1 MVAMFIESVRNRNS
15 PPCLLLRETY
25 RDAGKVRH
33 RTLANLSKW
42 PKPVVEGLRALLKGR
57 RDPEVPGCAPGQSFK
72 ITRSLP
78 HGHVS
83 AVLSTM
89 HKLGLPRLLGSK
101 ACPERDLCMAM
112 IAARI
117 LFPGSKLAASRA
129 LGAQTLNSTL
139 ARECGIQENPHENDL
154 YAAMDWL
161 LPRQNRIEKALASRH
176 LDEGSLVLYD
186 LSSSYFEGKQCP
198 LAKLGHN
205 RDGKKG
211 KLQIEYGL
219 LCNGAGTPVAIEV
232 FEGDTADP
240 ATLGSQILKLRE
252 RFGLRRLVLVGD
264 RGMITQAR
272 IDEELRGIEGL
283 DWITALR
290 SSQIAA
296 LARNGLIEQSLFDEK
311 NLAEPSP
318 AGAGQDS
325 LREAQPAR
333 AQPPG
338 GWLRQIQSPDFPG
351 ERLVVCRNPL
361 LAFSRA
367 RKREELLQAT
377 EKNLAKIRDAVNRTK
392 APLRGRAKI
401 GLRAGRII
409 NKHKM
414 AKHFALAITDTSFS
428 FTRREEKIAAEAAI
442 DGIYVVRTSSQEE
455 NLEAAAI
462 VERYK
467 SLSLV
472 ENAFRS
478 IKTVDLK
485 VRPIHHRNADRVR
498 SHVFLCLLAYY
509 VEWHMRSVL
518 KPVLFDDEEPST
530 IRLDPVAP
538 KEPSPSAKAKARTK
552 RTPDALPVHSFQS
565 LLADLATITRNT
577 IVPAIPSA
585 LGWDQ
590 DTEPSPLQKKILNLL
605 DSLPNQ

>member
-1 MVAMFIESVRNRNS
+1 MFIESVPNRNS

-42 PKPVVEGLRALLKGR
+42 PKPVVDGLRTLLKGH
-57 RDPEVPGCAPGQSFK
+57 RDSGVSASAPGQPFK

-89 HKLGLPRLLGSK
+89 RKLGLPRLLGSK

-129 LGAQTLNSTL
+129 LGTQTLNSTL
-139 ARECGIQENPHENDL
+139 AQECGIQEDPHENDL

-186 LSSSYFEGKQCP
+186 LSSSYFEGKHCP
-198 LAKLGHN
+198 LAKLGHS
-205 RDGKKG
+205 RDGKPG

-272 IDEELRGIEGL
+272 IDQELRGVEGL

-311 NLAEPSP
+311 NLAE
-318 AGAGQDS
+318 
-325 LREAQPAR
+325 
-333 AQPPG
+333 
-338 GWLRQIQSPDFPG
+338 IQSPDFPG

-361 LAFSRA
+361 LAFSRT
-367 RKREELLQAT
+367 RKREQLLQAT
-377 EKNLAKIRDAVNRTK
+377 EKNLAKIRDAVSRAK

-414 AKHFALAITDTSFS
+414 AKHFALTITDSSFS
-428 FTRREEKIAAEAAI
+428 YARREEKIAAEASI
-442 DGIYVVRTSSQEE
+442 DGIYVVRTSSKEE
-455 NLEAAAI
+455 GMQAADI

-498 SHVFLCLLAYY
+498 SHVFLCMLAYY

-518 KPVLFDDEEPST
+518 KPVLFDAEEPST
-530 IRLDPVAP
+530 TRLDPVAP
-538 KEPSPSAKAKARTK
+538 KKPSPSAKAKARTK
-552 RTPDALPVHSFQS
+552 RTPDSLPVHSFQS
-565 LLADLATITRNT
+565 LLSDLATITRNT
-577 IVPAIPSA
+577 IVPAIPDA
-585 LGWDQ
+585 PGWDQ
-590 DTEPSPLQKKILNLL
+590 DTEPTQLQKKILDLL
-605 DSLPNQ
+605 NSLPNK

>member
-1 MVAMFIESVRNRNS
+1 MFIESVRNRNS
-15 PPCLLLRETY
+15 PPCILLRETY
-25 RDAGKVRH
+25 RNAGKVRH
-33 RTLANLSKW
+33 HTLANLSKW
-42 PKPVVEGLRALLKGR
+42 PRPVVEGLRALLKGR
-57 RDPEVPGCAPGQSFK
+57 RRPDAHLSAPGQAFK

-78 HGHVS
+78 HGHVA
-83 AVLSTM
+83 AVLGTM
-89 HKLGLPRLLGSK
+89 RKLALHRLLGSK

-129 LGAQTLNSTL
+129 LGAQTRNSTL
-139 ARECGIQENPHENDL
+139 ARECGIQEDPSENDL

-161 LPRQNRIEKALASRH
+161 LPRQNRIQTALACRH

-186 LSSSYFEGKQCP
+186 LSSSYFEGKTCP

-240 ATLGSQILKLRE
+240 ATLGAQIQKLRV
-252 RFGLRRLVLVGD
+252 RFNLRRLVLVGD

-272 IDEELRGIEGL
+272 IDQELRDIEGL

-290 SSQIAA
+290 SSQITA
-296 LARNGLIEQSLFDEK
+296 LARKGLIEQSLFDQK
-311 NLAEPSP
+311 SLAEIS
-318 AGAGQDS
+318 
-325 LREAQPAR
+325 
-333 AQPPG
+333 
-338 GWLRQIQSPDFPG
+338 SPDFPG
-351 ERLVVCRNPL
+351 ERLIVCRNPL
-361 LAFSRA
+361 LAFSRTHQ
-367 RKREELLQAT
+367 REELLQAT
-377 EKNLAKIRDAVNRTK
+377 EKHLRKIRDAVTRSK
-392 APLRGRAKI
+392 APLRGRASI

-409 NKHKM
+409 NKYKM
-414 AKHFALAITDTSFS
+414 AKHFSLGITDASFS
-428 FTRREEKIAAEAAI
+428 FARREEKIAAEAAI
-442 DGIYVVRTSSQEE
+442 DGIYVVRTSSKEE
-455 NLEAAAI
+455 GLEAAAI

-485 VRPIHHRNADRVR
+485 VRPIHHRIADRVR
-498 SHVFLCLLAYY
+498 SHVFLCMLAYY

-518 KPVLFDDEEPST
+518 KPVLFDAEEPAT
-530 IRLDPVAP
+530 TRPDPVAP
-538 KEPSPSAKAKARTK
+538 KEPSPSAKAKACSK
-552 RTPDALPVHSFQS
+552 RTPDDLPVHSFQS

-577 IVPAIPSA
+577 IVPAIPA
-585 LGWDQ
+585 APGWDQ
-590 DTEPSPLQKKILNLL
+590 DTEPTPLQKKIINLL
-605 DSLPNQ
+605 DTLPIRSQ

>member
-1 MVAMFIESVRNRNS
+1 MFIESVRNRNS

-57 RDPEVPGCAPGQSFK
+57 RDPVVPGCAPGQSFK

-129 LGAQTLNSTL
+129 LGTQTLNSTL
-139 ARECGIQENPHENDL
+139 ARECGIQEDPHENDL

-272 IDEELRGIEGL
+272 IDEELRGVEGL

-311 NLAEPSP
+311 NLAE
-318 AGAGQDS
+318 
-325 LREAQPAR
+325 
-333 AQPPG
+333 
-338 GWLRQIQSPDFPG
+338 IQSPDFPG

-361 LAFSRA
+361 LASSRA

-392 APLRGRAKI
+392 APLHGRAKI

-414 AKHFALAITDTSFS
+414 AKHFALTITDTSFS
-428 FTRREEKIAAEAAI
+428 FARREEKIAAEAAI
-442 DGIYVVRTSSQEE
+442 DGIYVVRTSSQDEG
-455 NLEAAAI
+455 LEAADI

-518 KPVLFDDEEPST
+518 KSVLFDDEEPST
-530 IRLDPVAP
+530 TRPDPVAP
-538 KEPSPSAKAKARTK
+538 KEPSRSAKAKARTK
-552 RTPDALPVHSFQS
+552 RTPDAQPVHSFQS
-565 LLADLATITRNT
+565 LLEDLATITRNT

-585 LGWDQ
+585 PGWDQ
-590 DTEPSPLQKKILNLL
+590 DTEPTPLQKKILDLL
-605 DSLPNQ
+605 GSLTNQ

>member
-1 MVAMFIESVRNRNS
+1 MVAMFIESVRNRKS
-15 PPCLLLRETY
+15 PPCVLLRETY

-42 PKPVVEGLRALLKGR
+42 PRPVVEGLRTLLKGR
-57 RDPEVPGCAPGQSFK
+57 PHPDAPLCAPGQPFK

-78 HGHVS
+78 HGHVA
-83 AVLSTM
+83 AVLCAM
-89 HKLGLPRLLGSK
+89 RKLALPRLLGSK

-129 LGAQTLNSTL
+129 LGAQTRNSTL
-139 ARECGIQENPHENDL
+139 ARECGIQEDPSENDL

-161 LPRQNRIEKALASRH
+161 LPRQNRIQKALASRH

-186 LSSSYFEGKQCP
+186 LSSSYFEGKTCP

-240 ATLGSQILKLRE
+240 ATLGAQIQKLRG

-272 IDEELRGIEGL
+272 IDQELRGIEGL

-296 LARNGLIEQSLFDEK
+296 LARQRVIDESLFDEK
-311 NLAEPSP
+311 NLAEIS
-318 AGAGQDS
+318 
-325 LREAQPAR
+325 
-333 AQPPG
+333 
-338 GWLRQIQSPDFPG
+338 SPDFPG

-361 LAFSRA
+361 LAFSRT

-377 EKNLAKIRDAVNRTK
+377 EKNLIKIRDAVMRSK
-392 APLRGRAKI
+392 APLRGRANI

-409 NKHKM
+409 NKHKV
-414 AKHFALAITDTSFS
+414 AKHFSLGITDTSFC
-428 FTRREEKIAAEAAI
+428 FARREEKIAAEAAI
-442 DGIYVVRTSSQEE
+442 DGIYVVRTSSKQEG
-455 NLEAAAI
+455 LEAAAI

-485 VRPIHHRNADRVR
+485 VRPIHHRIADRVR
-498 SHVFLCLLAYY
+498 SHVFLCMLAYY

-518 KPVLFDDEEPST
+518 KPVLFDDEEPAT
-530 IRLDPVAP
+530 TRFDPVAP

-577 IVPAIPSA
+577 IVPAIPA
-585 LGWDQ
+585 APGWDQ
-590 DTEPSPLQKKILNLL
+590 DTEPTPLQKKIINLL
-605 DSLPNQ
+605 DTLPIRSQ

>member
-1 MVAMFIESVRNRNS
+1 MFIESVRNRNS

-57 RDPEVPGCAPGQSFK
+57 RDPVVPGCAPGQSFK

-129 LGAQTLNSTL
+129 LGTQTLNSTL
-139 ARECGIQENPHENDL
+139 ARECGIQEDPHENDL

-272 IDEELRGIEGL
+272 IDEELRGVEGL

-311 NLAEPSP
+311 NLAE
-318 AGAGQDS
+318 
-325 LREAQPAR
+325 
-333 AQPPG
+333 
-338 GWLRQIQSPDFPG
+338 IQSPDFPG

-361 LAFSRA
+361 LASSRA

-392 APLRGRAKI
+392 APLHGRAKI

-414 AKHFALAITDTSFS
+414 AKHFALTITDTSFS
-428 FTRREEKIAAEAAI
+428 FARREEKIAAEAAI

-455 NLEAAAI
+455 GLEAADI

-518 KPVLFDDEEPST
+518 KPVLFDDEEPPT
-530 IRLDPVAP
+530 TRPDPVAP
-538 KEPSPSAKAKARTK
+538 KEPSRSAKAKARTK
-552 RTPDALPVHSFQS
+552 RTPDAQPVHSFQS
-565 LLADLATITRNT
+565 LLEDLATITRNT

-585 LGWDQ
+585 PGWDQ
-590 DTEPSPLQKKILNLL
+590 DTEPTPLQKKILDLL
-605 DSLPNQ
+605 GSLTNQ

>member
-1 MVAMFIESVRNRNS
+1 MFIESVPNRNS

-42 PKPVVEGLRALLKGR
+42 PKPVVEGLRALLKGHH
-57 RDPEVPGCAPGQSFK
+57 DPGVSASAPGKSFK

-89 HKLGLPRLLGSK
+89 RKLGLPRLLGSK
-101 ACPERDLCMAM
+101 ACPQRNLCMAM

-129 LGAQTLNSTL
+129 LGLQTLNSTL
-139 ARECGIQENPHENDL
+139 AQECSIQEDPHENDL

-186 LSSSYFEGKQCP
+186 LSSSYFEGNQCP

-240 ATLGSQILKLRE
+240 ATLGSQILKLRK

-272 IDEELRGIEGL
+272 IDQQLRGIEGL

-311 NLAEPSP
+311 NLAEV
-318 AGAGQDS
+318 
-325 LREAQPAR
+325 
-333 AQPPG
+333 
-338 GWLRQIQSPDFPG
+338 QSPDFPG
-351 ERLVVCRNPL
+351 ERLVVCRNPV

-377 EKNLAKIRDAVNRTK
+377 EKNLAKIRDAVSRAK

-414 AKHFALAITDTSFS
+414 AKHFALTITDSSFS
-428 FTRREEKIAAEAAI
+428 YARREEKIAAEASI

-455 NLEAAAI
+455 SLEATDI

-472 ENAFRS
+472 ENALLPCAALAQATLRAACRQAVSSRSREDRLRS

-485 VRPIHHRNADRVR
+485 VRPIHHRNANRVR
-498 SHVFLCLLAYY
+498 SHVFLCMLAYY

-530 IRLDPVAP
+530 TRPDPVAP
-538 KEPSPSAKAKARTK
+538 KKPSHSAKAKARTK
-552 RTPDALPVHSFQS
+552 KTPDALPVHSFQS
-565 LLADLATITRNT
+565 LLADLSTITRNT
-577 IVPAIPSA
+577 IVPSIPA
-585 LGWDQ
+585 APGWDQ
-590 DTEPSPLQKKILNLL
+590 DTEPTQLQKKILDLL

>member
-1 MVAMFIESVRNRNS
+1 MFIESVPNRNS

-57 RDPEVPGCAPGQSFK
+57 RDPGAPVGAPGQPFK

-89 HKLGLPRLLGSK
+89 RKLGLPRLLGSK
-101 ACPERDLCMAM
+101 ACPERNLCMAM

-129 LGAQTLNSTL
+129 LGSQTLNSTL
-139 ARECGIQENPHENDL
+139 AQECGIQEDPHENDL

-186 LSSSYFEGKQCP
+186 LSSSYFEGNQCP

-240 ATLGSQILKLRE
+240 ATLGSQILKLRK

-272 IDEELRGIEGL
+272 IDQELRGIEGL

-311 NLAEPSP
+311 NLAE
-318 AGAGQDS
+318 
-325 LREAQPAR
+325 
-333 AQPPG
+333 
-338 GWLRQIQSPDFPG
+338 IQSPDFPG
-351 ERLVVCRNPL
+351 ERLVVCRNPV

-377 EKNLAKIRDAVNRTK
+377 EKNLAKIRDAVSRAK

-414 AKHFALAITDTSFS
+414 AKHFALTITDSSFS
-428 FTRREEKIAAEAAI
+428 YARREEKIAAEASI

-455 NLEAAAI
+455 SLEATDI

-485 VRPIHHRNADRVR
+485 VRPIHHRNANRVR
-498 SHVFLCLLAYY
+498 SHVFLCMLAYY

-530 IRLDPVAP
+530 TRPDPVAP
-538 KEPSPSAKAKARTK
+538 KKPSHSAKAKARTK
-552 RTPDALPVHSFQS
+552 KTPDALPVHSFQS
-565 LLADLATITRNT
+565 LLADLSTITRNT
-577 IVPAIPSA
+577 IVPSIPA
-585 LGWDQ
+585 APGWDQ
-590 DTEPSPLQKKILNLL
+590 DTEPTQLQKKILDLL

>member
-1 MVAMFIESVRNRNS
+1 MFIESVRNRNS
-15 PPCLLLRETY
+15 PPCILLRETY
-25 RDAGKVRH
+25 RAAGKVRH

-42 PKPVVEGLRALLKGR
+42 PKPVVEGFRALLKSH
-57 RDPEVPGCAPGQSFK
+57 RDPGGPVSASGQPFK

-78 HGHVS
+78 HGHVA
-83 AVLSTM
+83 AVLATM
-89 HKLGLPRLLGSK
+89 RKLGLPHLLGSK
-101 ACPERDLCMAM
+101 TCPQRDLCMAM

-117 LFPGSKLAASRA
+117 LFPSSKLAASRA
-129 LGAQTLNSTL
+129 LGTQTLNSTL
-139 ARECGIQENPHENDL
+139 ARECGLGQNPHENDL

-161 LPRQNRIEKALASRH
+161 LPRQSRIEKALASRH

-186 LSSSYFEGKQCP
+186 LSSSYFEGKKCP

-232 FEGDTADP
+232 FDGNTADP
-240 ATLGSQILKLRE
+240 ATLGTQIQKLRG

-272 IDEELRGIEGL
+272 IDGELRGIEGL

-296 LARNGLIEQSLFDEK
+296 LARSGLIEESLFDEK
-311 NLAEPSP
+311 NLAE
-318 AGAGQDS
+318 
-325 LREAQPAR
+325 
-333 AQPPG
+333 
-338 GWLRQIQSPDFPG
+338 IQSPDFPG

-377 EKNLAKIRDAVNRTK
+377 EKNLAKIHAAVSRSK

-414 AKHFALAITDTSFS
+414 AKHFSLTITTASFS
-428 FTRREEKIAAEAAI
+428 FARREEKIAAEASL

-455 NLEAAAI
+455 GLKSAAI

-485 VRPIHHRNADRVR
+485 VRPIHHRNSPRVR
-498 SHVFLCLLAYY
+498 SHMFLCLLAYY

-518 KPVLFDDEEPST
+518 KPVLFDDEELPAP
-530 IRLDPVAP
+530 RPDPVAP
-538 KEPSPSAKAKARTK
+538 QVPSRSAKAKARTK

-577 IVPAIPSA
+577 IVPAIAAAP
-585 LGWDQ
+585 GWDQ
-590 DTEPSPLQKKILNLL
+590 DTEPTPLQKKILDLL
-605 DSLPNQ
+605 GSLPNP

>member
-1 MVAMFIESVRNRNS
+1 MFIESVRNRNS

-57 RDPEVPGCAPGQSFK
+57 RDPVVPGCAPGQSFK

-112 IAARI
+112 SAARI

-129 LGAQTLNSTL
+129 LGTQTLNSTL
-139 ARECGIQENPHENDL
+139 ARECGIQEDPHENDL

-272 IDEELRGIEGL
+272 IDEELRGVEGL

-311 NLAEPSP
+311 NLAE
-318 AGAGQDS
+318 
-325 LREAQPAR
+325 
-333 AQPPG
+333 
-338 GWLRQIQSPDFPG
+338 IQSPDFPG

-361 LAFSRA
+361 LASSRA

-392 APLRGRAKI
+392 APLHGRAKI

-414 AKHFALAITDTSFS
+414 AKHFALTITDTSFS
-428 FTRREEKIAAEAAI
+428 FARREEKIAAEAAI

-455 NLEAAAI
+455 GLEAADI

-518 KPVLFDDEEPST
+518 KSVLFDDEEPST
-530 IRLDPVAP
+530 TRPDPVAP
-538 KEPSPSAKAKARTK
+538 KEPSRSAKAKARTK
-552 RTPDALPVHSFQS
+552 RTPDAQPVHSFQS
-565 LLADLATITRNT
+565 LLEDLATITRNT

-585 LGWDQ
+585 PGWDQ
-590 DTEPSPLQKKILNLL
+590 DTEPTPLQKKILDLL
-605 DSLPNQ
+605 GSLTNQ

>member
-57 RDPEVPGCAPGQSFK
+57 RDPEAPGCAPGQHFK

-129 LGAQTLNSTL
+129 LGTQTLNSTL
-139 ARECGIQENPHENDL
+139 ARECGIQEDPHENDL

-161 LPRQNRIEKALASRH
+161 LPRQNRIEKALSSRH

-252 RFGLRRLVLVGD
+252 RFGLRRLVLVGG

-272 IDEELRGIEGL
+272 IDQELRGIEGL

-296 LARNGLIEQSLFDEK
+296 LARNGVIEQSLFDEK
-311 NLAEPSP
+311 NLAE
-318 AGAGQDS
+318 
-325 LREAQPAR
+325 
-333 AQPPG
+333 
-338 GWLRQIQSPDFPG
+338 IQSPDFPG

-414 AKHFALAITDTSFS
+414 AKHFSLTITDSSFS

-455 NLEAAAI
+455 GLEAADI

-530 IRLDPVAP
+530 TRPDPVAP
-538 KEPSPSAKAKARTK
+538 KEPSRSAKAKARTK
-552 RTPDALPVHSFQS
+552 RTPDAQPVHSFQS

-585 LGWDQ
+585 PGWDQ
-590 DTEPSPLQKKILNLL
+590 DTEPTPLQKKILDLL
-605 DSLPNQ
+605 DSLTNQ

>member
-1 MVAMFIESVRNRNS
+1 MFIESVRNRNS

-25 RDAGKVRH
+25 RDDGKVRH

-57 RDPEVPGCAPGQSFK
+57 RDPVVPGCVPGQSFK

-129 LGAQTLNSTL
+129 LGTQTLNSTL
-139 ARECGIQENPHENDL
+139 ARECGIQEDPHENDL

-219 LCNGAGTPVAIEV
+219 LCNGAGTPVAIEI

-272 IDEELRGIEGL
+272 IDEELRGVEGL

-296 LARNGLIEQSLFDEK
+296 LARNGLIQQSLFDEK
-311 NLAEPSP
+311 NLAE
-318 AGAGQDS
+318 
-325 LREAQPAR
+325 
-333 AQPPG
+333 
-338 GWLRQIQSPDFPG
+338 IQSPDFPG

-392 APLRGRAKI
+392 APLHGRAKI

-414 AKHFALAITDTSFS
+414 AKHFALTITDTSFS
-428 FTRREEKIAAEAAI
+428 FARREEKIAAEAAI

-455 NLEAAAI
+455 GLEAADI

-478 IKTVDLK
+478 IKTLDLK

-498 SHVFLCLLAYY
+498 SHVFLCMLAYY

-518 KPVLFDDEEPST
+518 KPVLFDDEEPAT
-530 IRLDPVAP
+530 TRPDPVAP
-538 KEPSPSAKAKARTK
+538 REPSRSAKAKARTK
-552 RTPDALPVHSFQS
+552 RTPDAQPVHSFQS
-565 LLADLATITRNT
+565 LLEDLATITRNT
-577 IVPAIPSA
+577 IVPAIPA
-585 LGWDQ
+585 APGWDQ

-605 DSLPNQ
+605 GSLPNQ

>member
-1 MVAMFIESVRNRNS
+1 MFIETVRNRNS
-15 PPCLLLRETY
+15 PPCILLRESF

-57 RDPEVPGCAPGQSFK
+57 RDPEASPCAPGQPFR
-72 ITRSLP
+72 ITRSRP
-78 HGHVS
+78 HGHVA
-83 AVLSTM
+83 AVLSAM
-89 HKLGLPRLLGSK
+89 RKLGVPRLLGSK
-101 ACPERDLCMAM
+101 ACPERNFCMAM

-117 LFPGSKLAASRA
+117 LFPGSKLATSRA

-139 ARECGIQENPHENDL
+139 ARECGIGEDPHENEL

-186 LSSSYFEGKQCP
+186 LSSSYFEGKKCP
-198 LAKLGHN
+198 LAKLGHS

-232 FEGDTADP
+232 FEGNTADP
-240 ATLGSQILKLRE
+240 ATLGSQILKLRK

-272 IDEELRGIEGL
+272 IDEELRGVEGL
-283 DWITALR
+283 DWISALR

-296 LARNGLIEQSLFDEK
+296 LARKGLIEESLFDEK
-311 NLAEPSP
+311 NLAE
-318 AGAGQDS
+318 
-325 LREAQPAR
+325 
-333 AQPPG
+333 
-338 GWLRQIQSPDFPG
+338 IQSPDFPG

-361 LAFSRA
+361 LAFSRTL
-367 RKREELLQAT
+367 KREELLQAT
-377 EKNLAKIRDAVNRTK
+377 EENLLKIREAVSRTK
-392 APLRGRAKI
+392 APLRGKAKI
-401 GLRAGRII
+401 GLRAGGII

-414 AKHFALAITDTSFS
+414 AKHFSLTITDTSFS
-428 FTRREEKIAAEAAI
+428 FARREEKIAAEAAI
-442 DGIYVVRTSSQEE
+442 DGIYVVRTSSQED
-455 NLEAAAI
+455 AWDPADI
-462 VERYK
+462 VEHYK

-478 IKTVDLK
+478 MKTVDLK
-485 VRPIHHRNADRVR
+485 VRPIHHRNSDRVR

-518 KPVLFDDEEPST
+518 KPVLFDDEQSAINRP
-530 IRLDPVAP
+530 DPVAP
-538 KEPSPSAKAKARTK
+538 KEPSTSAKVKARTK

-565 LLADLATITRNT
+565 LLGDLATITRNT
-577 IVPAIPSA
+577 IMPAIPDA
-585 LGWDQ
+585 PGWDQ
-590 DTEPSPLQKKILNLL
+590 DADPTPLQKKILNLL
-605 DSLPNQ
+605 DSLPNL

>member
-57 RDPEVPGCAPGQSFK
+57 RDPGAPACAPGQPFK

-78 HGHVS
+78 HGHVA

-101 ACPERDLCMAM
+101 ACPERELCMAM

-129 LGAQTLNSTL
+129 LGEQTLNSTL

-219 LCNGAGTPVAIEV
+219 LCNGAGTPVAVEV

-311 NLAEPSP
+311 NLAE
-318 AGAGQDS
+318 
-325 LREAQPAR
+325 
-333 AQPPG
+333 
-338 GWLRQIQSPDFPG
+338 IQSPDFPG

-377 EKNLAKIRDAVNRTK
+377 EKNLAKIRDAVSRTK

-414 AKHFALAITDTSFS
+414 AKHFSLAISDTSFS
-428 FTRREEKIAAEAAI
+428 FARREEKIADEAAI
-442 DGIYVVRTSSQEE
+442 DGIYVVRTSSREE
-455 NLEAAAI
+455 GLESAAI

-467 SLSLV
+467 NLSLV

-485 VRPIHHRNADRVR
+485 VRPIHHRAADRVR

-518 KPVLFDDEEPST
+518 KPVLFDDEELP
-530 IRLDPVAP
+530 IPRPDPVAP
-538 KEPSPSAKAKARTK
+538 KEPSRSAKAKARTK
-552 RTPDALPVHSFQS
+552 RTPDAHPVHSFQS

-577 IVPAIPSA
+577 IVPAIPGA
-585 LGWDQ
+585 PGWDQ
-590 DTEPSPLQKKILNLL
+590 DTEPTPLQRKILDLL
-605 DSLPNQ
+605 DSLPNP

>member
-1 MVAMFIESVRNRNS
+1 MFIESVRNRNS

-57 RDPEVPGCAPGQSFK
+57 RDPVVPGCAPGQSFK

-129 LGAQTLNSTL
+129 LGTQTLNSTL
-139 ARECGIQENPHENDL
+139 ARECGIQEDPHENDL

-272 IDEELRGIEGL
+272 IDEELRGVEGL

-311 NLAEPSP
+311 NLAE
-318 AGAGQDS
+318 
-325 LREAQPAR
+325 
-333 AQPPG
+333 
-338 GWLRQIQSPDFPG
+338 IQSPDFPG

-361 LAFSRA
+361 LASSRA

-392 APLRGRAKI
+392 APLHGRAKI

-414 AKHFALAITDTSFS
+414 AKHFALTITDTSFS
-428 FTRREEKIAAEAAI
+428 FARREEKIAAEAAI

-455 NLEAAAI
+455 GLEAADI

-518 KPVLFDDEEPST
+518 KSVLFDDEEPST
-530 IRLDPVAP
+530 TRPDPVAP
-538 KEPSPSAKAKARTK
+538 KEPSRSAKAKARTK
-552 RTPDALPVHSFQS
+552 RTPDAQPVHSFQS
-565 LLADLATITRNT
+565 LLEDLATITRNT

-585 LGWDQ
+585 PGWDQ
-590 DTEPSPLQKKILNLL
+590 DTEPTPLQKKILDLL
-605 DSLPNQ
+605 GSLTNQ

>member
-57 RDPEVPGCAPGQSFK
+57 RDPVVPGCAPGQSFK

-83 AVLSTM
+83 AALSTM

-129 LGAQTLNSTL
+129 LGTQTLNSTL
-139 ARECGIQENPHENDL
+139 ARECGIQEDPHENDL

-272 IDEELRGIEGL
+272 IDEELRGVEGL

-311 NLAEPSP
+311 NLAE
-318 AGAGQDS
+318 
-325 LREAQPAR
+325 
-333 AQPPG
+333 
-338 GWLRQIQSPDFPG
+338 IQSPDFPG

-414 AKHFALAITDTSFS
+414 AKHFSLTITDSSFS
-428 FTRREEKIAAEAAI
+428 FTRREEKLAAEAAI
-442 DGIYVVRTSSQEE
+442 DGIYIVRTSSQEE
-455 NLEAAAI
+455 GLEAADI

-518 KPVLFDDEEPST
+518 KSVLFDDEEPSNT
-530 IRLDPVAP
+530 RPDPVAP
-538 KEPSPSAKAKARTK
+538 KEPSRSAKAKARTK
-552 RTPDALPVHSFQS
+552 RTPDAQPVHSFQS
-565 LLADLATITRNT
+565 LLDDLATITRNT

-585 LGWDQ
+585 PGWDQ
-590 DTEPSPLQKKILNLL
+590 DTEPTPLQKKILDLL
-605 DSLPNQ
+605 GSLTNQ

>member
-1 MVAMFIESVRNRNS
+1 MFIESVPNRNS
-15 PPCLLLRETY
+15 PPCILLRESF

-57 RDPEVPGCAPGQSFK
+57 SEPGAPAIPPGQAFK

-78 HGHVS
+78 HGHVA

-89 HKLGLPRLLGSK
+89 RKLGLPSLLGSK
-101 ACPERDLCMAM
+101 ACPQRDLCMAM

-117 LFPGSKLAASRA
+117 LFPGSKLATSRA
-129 LGAQTLNSTL
+129 LGSQTLNSTL
-139 ARECGIQENPHENDL
+139 ARECGIQDNPHENDL

-161 LPRQNRIEKALASRH
+161 LPRQSRIEKVLASRH

-186 LSSSYFEGKQCP
+186 LSSSYFEGKKCP
-198 LAKLGHN
+198 LAKLGYN

-211 KLQIEYGL
+211 KLQIQYGL
-219 LCNGAGTPVAIEV
+219 LCNGAGTPLAVEV

-240 ATLGSQILKLRE
+240 ATLSSQIQKLRQ

-296 LARNGLIEQSLFDEK
+296 LARNRLIETSLFDEI
-311 NLAEPSP
+311 NLAE
-318 AGAGQDS
+318 
-325 LREAQPAR
+325 
-333 AQPPG
+333 
-338 GWLRQIQSPDFPG
+338 IQSPEFPG

-361 LAFSRA
+361 LALSRA

-377 EKNLAKIRDAVNRTK
+377 EKDLLKIREAVNRSK

-409 NKHKM
+409 NRHKM
-414 AKHFALAITDTSFS
+414 AKHFLLTITDTSFS
-428 FTRREEKIAAEAAI
+428 FCQREEKIAAEAAI
-442 DGIYVVRTSSQEE
+442 DGIYVVRTSSKEE
-455 NLEAAAI
+455 GLEAAAI

-518 KPVLFDDEEPST
+518 KPVLFDDEQTAVTRS
-530 IRLDPVAP
+530 DPVAP
-538 KEPSPSAKAKARTK
+538 KEPSRSAKAKARTK
-552 RTPDALPVHSFQS
+552 RTPDDLPVHSFQS
-565 LLADLATITRNT
+565 LLADLSTITRNT
-577 IVPAIPSA
+577 IVPAVPDA
-585 LGWDQ
+585 PGWDQ
-590 DTEPSPLQKKILNLL
+590 DTEPTPLQKKILGLL
-605 DSLPNQ
+605 NSLPGL